1 MKWQLKACAFALL
14 ICCLSA
20 AARAERVKII
30 YSSGADAIAMFPYHP
45 TPTYPKAA
53 RLSRTTGSGIFRI
66 YVNPDGTVKTVGVIK
81 STGSSVLDLAAAAG
95 LYKWRA
101 HPGKRREVDM
111 PVTFVLNRI

>member
-1 MKWQLKACAFALL
+1 MSGTNEEADGVVMNKWQLKGCACTLL
-14 ICCLSA
+14 ICCFSA
-20 AARAERVKII
+20 AAQAERVKII

-45 TPTYPKAA
+45 TPVYSNAA

-95 LYKWRA
+95 LY
-101 HPGKRREVDM
+101 
-111 PVTFVLNRI
+111 